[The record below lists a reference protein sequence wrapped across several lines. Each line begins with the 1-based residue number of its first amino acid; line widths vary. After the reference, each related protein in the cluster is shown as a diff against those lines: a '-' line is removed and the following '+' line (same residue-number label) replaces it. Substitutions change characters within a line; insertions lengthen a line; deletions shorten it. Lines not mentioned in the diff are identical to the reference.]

1 MSIFM
6 NKCWRLTKHNLMK
19 QVRLSRDEAMNARD
33 SVFVF
38 NCHSNDAFSLPIDI
52 LFEDPF
58 NRSLLSVN
66 ENLLIGH

>member
-1 MSIFM
+1 
-6 NKCWRLTKHNLMK
+6 MK